1 MPQLWR
7 VGPNKTLLCV
17 RYRGYAKGDR
27 HRQRNLSGSNWRQ
40 FAPMKQKPTP
50 PPNILREIQ
59 ANKVFPV
66 YLLCG
71 EENFLIEG
79 TLKQMIDHLLTPEM
93 RDFNLS
99 FLEGVN
105 VPIREILTQADLYP
119 VMSEWRIVVVRDA
132 PFFKTQQRTTPIT
145 LLRNAFKIEITDA
158 PKCISTMAKL
168 LEVNPQQIAERHL
181 DFINAVDSLIG
192 ELGSRLTDEERGFV
206 ERLPEIAQQLETY
219 ATEAGTTDDVA
230 LLLEWLQSDLPKSSV
245 LIFTVQGPVTERN
258 RVAKAIEAVGRY
270 RSFDLVEAGPSLNRD
285 PLYKKVSEKFAEFG
299 KQITPRAFTQLRTR
313 TGGDMHTIAE
323 AINKIVSFVG
333 DKRQIDEHDVQ
344 NVVTQNTFDS
354 IFDLTDAI
362 GKRSIGQALKSLYEV
377 LASGQEPIYV
387 NLMIVRQFRFTLQ
400 AKLIAEKKGLR
411 PLRSR
416 MPFSEFTKNIFQPL
430 AEEIKTLLPKSTTD
444 NVLKQNP
451 YVAYKTF
458 QTLNT
463 FTVEELVATLEKTLE
478 VDAQLKTSN
487 PDATSILEQLICEL
501 CISTQ
506 RRRSASF

>member
-1 MPQLWR
+1 MSQLWC
-7 VGPNKTLLCV
+7 VESNETLFCV
-17 RYRGYAKGDR
+17 RYGRYAEGD
-27 HRQRNLSGSNWRQ
+27 HQRQRNLSDSSWRQ

-59 ANKVFPV
+59 ANKVLPV

-99 FLEGVN
+99 FLEGADI
-105 VPIREILTQADLYP
+105 PIREILTQADIYP
-119 VMSEWRIVVVRDA
+119 VMSEWRVVVVRDA
-132 PFFKTQQRTTPIT
+132 PFFKTQQRTAPIT

-181 DFINAVDSLIG
+181 DFINAADSLVD
-192 ELGSRLTDEERGFV
+192 ELGSRLTDEERGFI
-206 ERLPEIAQQLETY
+206 ERLPEIVQQLDTY
-219 ATEAGTTDDVA
+219 ATEVSATDDVA
-230 LLLEWLQSDLPKSSV
+230 LLLEWLQGDLPKNSV

-270 RSFDLVEAGPSLNRD
+270 RSFDPIEAGPSLNRD
-285 PLYKKVSEKFAEFG
+285 PLYKKVSEKFTEFG

-362 GKRSIGQALKSLYEV
+362 GKRSIEQALKSLHGV
-377 LASGQEPIYV
+377 LASGQEPIWV
-387 NLMIVRQFRFTLQ
+387 NSTITRQFRFALQ
-400 AKLIAEKKGLR
+400 AKLIAERKGLR

-430 AEEIKTLLPKSTTD
+430 AEELGGFLPKSTTH
-444 NVLKQNP
+444 NILKQNP
-451 YVAYKTF
+451 YVAYKIF
-458 QTLNT
+458 QTLHA
-463 FTVEELVATLEKTLE
+463 FTAAELITAIEKTLT
-478 VDAQLKTSN
+478 VDTQLKTSRQ
-487 PDATSILEQLICEL
+487 DETGILEQLVCEL
-501 CISTQ
+501 CTSPQ
-506 RRRSASF
+506 GRRTTSF